1 MRSKELTEVRRIL
14 EAMTTDKKLWDW
26 SLLDINYELKIL
38 VKYIKQLEIEG
49 ENYY

>member
-14 EAMTTDKKLWDW
+14 EAMATDEKLWDW

-49 ENYY
+49 ENY